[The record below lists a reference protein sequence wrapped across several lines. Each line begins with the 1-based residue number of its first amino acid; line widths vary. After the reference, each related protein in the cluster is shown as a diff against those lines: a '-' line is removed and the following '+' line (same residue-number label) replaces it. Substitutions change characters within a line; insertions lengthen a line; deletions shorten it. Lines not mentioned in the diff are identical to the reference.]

1 MRAYIHAFVVIISRK
16 ILKKK
21 RKNAIISTGYP
32 ISAVVLKHT
41 SGTASHCILLIAPL
55 IKDAISCTD
64 MEEPMRKKISTLLI
78 TAVLAASFSGCAGT
92 NGGSRI
98 TDADTKQQNNG
109 IISDEAE
116 TSAETG
122 DVELTVW
129 GAEEDEALLTQI
141 IESFQQ
147 EYKGQANFHISFSA
161 QSEYGCKDALMG
173 DLEAGADVFAFADDQ
188 LNTLVAAGALEP
200 VENADRIK
208 AENLPGAVAAAS
220 VGNTLYAYP
229 LTADNGYFLYYN
241 KRYFNEQD
249 IKTFDRM
256 LQIAE
261 ENEKKITMDWSSAWY
276 IYSFFGNTGL
286 EVGLNSDGITNFCT
300 WNQTEGDIR
309 GVDVANA
316 MLAIASSPAFL
327 NTVEEGFLEGVQNG
341 SVIAGVS
348 GVWNAVAMEEAWG
361 TDYGAAKLPTYTCAK
376 KQIQMASFSGYKLIG
391 VNAYSKHYTWA
402 VRLAEWISNEKNQ
415 QLRFEMR
422 GQGPANTN
430 AAASADVQNS
440 PAITALIDQSEFS
453 CLQRIGG
460 NFWDPVTAFALN
472 MASGN
477 PGGKRLQDQ
486 LDSMV
491 EGITAP

>member
-1 MRAYIHAFVVIISRK
+1 MRNK
-16 ILKKK
+16 I
-21 RKNAIISTGYP
+21 NAIF
-32 ISAVVLKHT
+32 
-41 SGTASHCILLIAPL
+41 
-55 IKDAISCTD
+55 
-64 MEEPMRKKISTLLI
+64 I
-78 TAVLAASFSGCAGT
+78 TAILAASLSGCAG
-92 NGGSRI
+92 SERESKI
-98 TDADTKQQNNG
+98 TDADTKLRN
-109 IISDEAE
+109 
-116 TSAETG
+116 SAEDTDETELLSDNG

-129 GAEEDEALLTQI
+129 GAEEDEALLTRI
-141 IESFQQ
+141 IEDFQT
-147 EYKGQANFHISFSA
+147 EYKGQANFHITFTA
-161 QSEYGCKDALMG
+161 QSESNCKDVLMG

-208 AENLPGAVAAAS
+208 SENLPGAVEAAS
-220 VGNTLYAYP
+220 VGSTLYAYP

-241 KRYFNEQD
+241 KQFFNQED

-261 ENEKKITMDWSSAWY
+261 ENGKKITMDWSSAWY
-276 IYSFFGNTGL
+276 VYSFFGNTGL

-300 WNQTEGDIR
+300 WNQTEGDIK
-309 GVDVANA
+309 GEDVANA
-316 MLAIASSPAFL
+316 MLSIAESPAFL
-327 NTVEEGFLEGVQNG
+327 NTVEEGFLEGVQDG

-361 TDYGAAKLPTYTCAK
+361 ADYGASKLPTYTCAER
-376 KQIQMASFSGYKLIG
+376 QIQMASFSGYKLIG
-391 VNAYSKHYTWA
+391 VNAYSEHHTWA

-422 GQGPANTN
+422 GQGPANTK
-430 AAASADVQNS
+430 AAESADVQDS
-440 PAITALIDQSEFS
+440 PAITALLEQSEFS

-460 NFWDPVTAFALN
+460 NFWDPVSAFALN
-472 MASGN
+472 MAAGN
-477 PGGKRLQDQ
+477 PEEKGLQEQ

>member
-1 MRAYIHAFVVIISRK
+1 M
-16 ILKKK
+16 
-21 RKNAIISTGYP
+21 RKNINA
-32 ISAVVLKHT
+32 LF
-41 SGTASHCILLIAPL
+41 
-55 IKDAISCTD
+55 
-64 MEEPMRKKISTLLI
+64 I
-78 TAVLAASFSGCAGT
+78 TAVLAVSLSGCAGSS
-92 NGGSRI
+92 GESKAA
-98 TDADTKQQNNG
+98 DADTELQNSADNTDETEILSDNG
-109 IISDEAE
+109 N
-116 TSAETG
+116 
-122 DVELTVW
+122 VELTIW
-129 GAEEDEALLTQI
+129 GAEEDEALLTMI
-141 IESFQQ
+141 IESFQE
-147 EYKGQANFHISFSA
+147 EYKGQADFHITFTA
-161 QSEYGCKDALMG
+161 QSESNCKDALMG

-208 AENLPGAVAAAS
+208 SDNLPGAVEAAS
-220 VGNTLYAYP
+220 VGDTLYAYP

-241 KRYFNEQD
+241 KQFFNQED
-249 IKTFDRM
+249 IKTLDRM

-276 IYSFFGNTGL
+276 VYSFFGNTGL

-300 WNQTEGDIR
+300 WNQTEGDIK

-316 MLAIASSPAFL
+316 MLAIADSPAFL
-327 NTVEEGFLEGVQNG
+327 NTTETGFLQGVQDG

-361 TDYGAAKLPTYTCAK
+361 ADYGASKLPTYTCAER
-376 KQIQMASFSGYKLIG
+376 QIQMASFSGYKLIG
-391 VNAYSKHYTWA
+391 VNAYSEHYTWA

-422 GQGPANTN
+422 GQ
-430 AAASADVQNS
+430 
-440 PAITALIDQSEFS
+440 SEFS

-460 NFWDPVTAFALN
+460 NFWDPVSAFALN
-472 MASGN
+472 MAAGN
-477 PGGKRLQDQ
+477 PEEKGLQEQ

>member
-1 MRAYIHAFVVIISRK
+1 
-16 ILKKK
+16 
-21 RKNAIISTGYP
+21 
-32 ISAVVLKHT
+32 
-41 SGTASHCILLIAPL
+41 
-55 IKDAISCTD
+55 
-64 MEEPMRKKISTLLI
+64 MRKKINAFFI
-78 TAVLAASFSGCAGT
+78 TAVLAASLSGCAGS
-92 NGGSRI
+92 NKENKI
-98 TDADTKQQNNG
+98 TDADMELRN
-109 IISDEAE
+109 
-116 TSAETG
+116 SAENTGETEILSDNG
-122 DVELTVW
+122 DVDLTVW
-129 GAEEDEALLTQI
+129 GGEEDEALLARI
-141 IESFQQ
+141 IEDFQA
-147 EYKGQANFHISFSA
+147 EYEGQANFHITFTA
-161 QSEYGCKDALMG
+161 QSESNCKDALMG

-208 AENLPGAVAAAS
+208 SANLPGAVEAAS

-241 KRYFNEQD
+241 KQFFNRED

-261 ENEKKITMDWSSAWY
+261 ENEKNITMDWSSAWY
-276 IYSFFGNTGL
+276 VYSFFGNTGL

-300 WNQTEGDIR
+300 WNQTEGDIK
-309 GVDVANA
+309 GEDVANA

-327 NTVEEGFLEGVQNG
+327 NTVEEGFLEGVRDG

-361 TDYGAAKLPTYTCAK
+361 ADYGAARLPTYTCAG

-391 VNAYSKHYTWA
+391 VNAYSEHYTWA

-422 GQGPANTN
+422 GQGPANTK

-440 PAITALIDQSEFS
+440 PAITALLEQSEFS

-460 NFWDPVTAFALN
+460 NFWDPVSAFALN
-472 MASGN
+472 MAAGN
-477 PGGKRLQDQ
+477 PEEKGLQEQ

>member
-1 MRAYIHAFVVIISRK
+1 MRNK
-16 ILKKK
+16 I
-21 RKNAIISTGYP
+21 NAIF
-32 ISAVVLKHT
+32 
-41 SGTASHCILLIAPL
+41 
-55 IKDAISCTD
+55 
-64 MEEPMRKKISTLLI
+64 I
-78 TAVLAASFSGCAGT
+78 TAILAASLSGCAG
-92 NGGSRI
+92 SDIESKI
-98 TDADTKQQNNG
+98 TDDDTELRNSTEDTDETELL
-109 IISDEAE
+109 SDN
-116 TSAETG
+116 G

-129 GAEEDEALLTQI
+129 GGEEDEALLTRI
-141 IESFQQ
+141 IEDFQT
-147 EYKGQANFHISFSA
+147 EYKGQANFHITFTA
-161 QSEYGCKDALMG
+161 QSESNCKDVLMG

-208 AENLPGAVAAAS
+208 SENLPGAVEAAS
-220 VGNTLYAYP
+220 VGSTLYAYP

-241 KRYFNEQD
+241 KQFFNQED

-261 ENEKKITMDWSSAWY
+261 ENGKKITMDWSSAWY
-276 IYSFFGNTGL
+276 VYSFFGNTGL

-300 WNQTEGDIR
+300 WNQTEGDIK
-309 GVDVANA
+309 GEDVANA
-316 MLAIASSPAFL
+316 MLSIAESPAFL
-327 NTVEEGFLEGVQNG
+327 NTVEEGFLEGVQDG

-361 TDYGAAKLPTYTCAK
+361 ADYGASKLPTYTCAER
-376 KQIQMASFSGYKLIG
+376 QIQMASFSGYKLIG
-391 VNAYSKHYTWA
+391 VNAYSEHHTWA

-422 GQGPANTN
+422 GQGPANTK
-430 AAASADVQNS
+430 AAESADVQDS
-440 PAITALIDQSEFS
+440 PAITALLEQSEFS

-460 NFWDPVTAFALN
+460 NFWDPVSAFALN
-472 MASGN
+472 MAAGN
-477 PGGKRLQDQ
+477 PEEKGLQEQ

>member
-1 MRAYIHAFVVIISRK
+1 
-16 ILKKK
+16 
-21 RKNAIISTGYP
+21 
-32 ISAVVLKHT
+32 
-41 SGTASHCILLIAPL
+41 
-55 IKDAISCTD
+55 
-64 MEEPMRKKISTLLI
+64 MRKKINAFFI
-78 TAVLAASFSGCAGT
+78 TAVLAASLSGCAGS
-92 NGGSRI
+92 NKENKI
-98 TDADTKQQNNG
+98 TDADIELRN
-109 IISDEAE
+109 
-116 TSAETG
+116 SAENTGETEILSDNG
-122 DVELTVW
+122 DVDLTVW
-129 GAEEDEALLTQI
+129 GGEEDEALLARI
-141 IESFQQ
+141 IEDFQA
-147 EYKGQANFHISFSA
+147 EYEGQANFHITFTA
-161 QSEYGCKDALMG
+161 QSESNCKDALMG

-208 AENLPGAVAAAS
+208 SANLPGAVEAAS

-241 KRYFNEQD
+241 KQFFNRED

-261 ENEKKITMDWSSAWY
+261 ENEKNITMDWSSAWY
-276 IYSFFGNTGL
+276 VYSFFGNTGL

-300 WNQTEGDIR
+300 WNQTEGDIK
-309 GVDVANA
+309 GEDVANA

-327 NTVEEGFLEGVQNG
+327 NTVEEGFLEGVRDG

-361 TDYGAAKLPTYTCAK
+361 ADYGAARLPTYTCAG

-391 VNAYSKHYTWA
+391 VNAYSEHYTWA

-422 GQGPANTN
+422 GQGPANTK

-440 PAITALIDQSEFS
+440 PAITALLEQSEFS

-460 NFWDPVTAFALN
+460 NFWDPVSAFALN
-472 MASGN
+472 MAAGN
-477 PGGKRLQDQ
+477 PEEKGLQEQ

>member
-1 MRAYIHAFVVIISRK
+1 
-16 ILKKK
+16 
-21 RKNAIISTGYP
+21 
-32 ISAVVLKHT
+32 
-41 SGTASHCILLIAPL
+41 
-55 IKDAISCTD
+55 
-64 MEEPMRKKISTLLI
+64 MRKKINAIFI
-78 TAVLAASFSGCAGT
+78 TAILAASLSGCAG
-92 NGGSRI
+92 SERESKI
-98 TDADTKQQNNG
+98 TDADTKLRNSPEDTDETELL
-109 IISDEAE
+109 SDN
-116 TSAETG
+116 G

-129 GAEEDEALLTQI
+129 GGEEDEALLTRI
-141 IESFQQ
+141 IEDFQT
-147 EYKGQANFHISFSA
+147 EYKGQANFHITFTA
-161 QSEYGCKDALMG
+161 QSESNCKDVLMG

-208 AENLPGAVAAAS
+208 SENLPGAVEAAS
-220 VGNTLYAYP
+220 VGSTLYAYP

-241 KRYFNEQD
+241 KQFFNQED

-261 ENEKKITMDWSSAWY
+261 ENGKKITMDWSSAWY
-276 IYSFFGNTGL
+276 VYSFFGNTGL

-300 WNQTEGDIR
+300 WNQTEGDIK
-309 GVDVANA
+309 GEDVANA
-316 MLAIASSPAFL
+316 MLAIAESPAFL
-327 NTVEEGFLEGVQNG
+327 STVEEGFLEGVQDG

-361 TDYGAAKLPTYTCAK
+361 ADYGASKLPTYTCAER
-376 KQIQMASFSGYKLIG
+376 QIQMASFSGYKLIG

-422 GQGPANTN
+422 RQGPANTK
-430 AAASADVQNS
+430 AAASADVQDS
-440 PAITALIDQSEFS
+440 PAITALLEQSEFS

-460 NFWDPVTAFALN
+460 NFWDPVSAFALN
-472 MASGN
+472 MAAGN
-477 PGGKRLQDQ
+477 PEEKGLQEQ

>member
-1 MRAYIHAFVVIISRK
+1 MRNK
-16 ILKKK
+16 I
-21 RKNAIISTGYP
+21 NAIF
-32 ISAVVLKHT
+32 
-41 SGTASHCILLIAPL
+41 
-55 IKDAISCTD
+55 
-64 MEEPMRKKISTLLI
+64 I
-78 TAVLAASFSGCAGT
+78 TAILAASLSGCA
-92 NGGSRI
+92 SSERESKI
-98 TDADTKQQNNG
+98 TDADTKLRN
-109 IISDEAE
+109 
-116 TSAETG
+116 SAEDTDETELLSDNG

-129 GAEEDEALLTQI
+129 GGEEDEALLTRI
-141 IESFQQ
+141 IEDFQT
-147 EYKGQANFHISFSA
+147 EYKGQANFHITFTA
-161 QSEYGCKDALMG
+161 QSESNCKDVLMG

-208 AENLPGAVAAAS
+208 SENLPGAVEAAS
-220 VGNTLYAYP
+220 VGSTLYAYP

-241 KRYFNEQD
+241 KQFFNQED

-261 ENEKKITMDWSSAWY
+261 ENGKKITMDWSSAWY
-276 IYSFFGNTGL
+276 VYSFFGNTGL

-300 WNQTEGDIR
+300 WNQTEGDIK
-309 GVDVANA
+309 GEDVANA
-316 MLAIASSPAFL
+316 MLAIAESPAFL
-327 NTVEEGFLEGVQNG
+327 NTVEEGFLEGVQDG

-361 TDYGAAKLPTYTCAK
+361 ADYGASKLPTYTCAER
-376 KQIQMASFSGYKLIG
+376 QIQMASFSGYKLIG
-391 VNAYSKHYTWA
+391 VNAYSEHHTWA

-422 GQGPANTN
+422 GQGPANTK
-430 AAASADVQNS
+430 AAASANVQDS
-440 PAITALIDQSEFS
+440 PAITALLEQSEFS

-460 NFWDPVTAFALN
+460 NFWDPVSAFALN
-472 MASGN
+472 MAAGN
-477 PGGKRLQDQ
+477 PEEKGLQEQ